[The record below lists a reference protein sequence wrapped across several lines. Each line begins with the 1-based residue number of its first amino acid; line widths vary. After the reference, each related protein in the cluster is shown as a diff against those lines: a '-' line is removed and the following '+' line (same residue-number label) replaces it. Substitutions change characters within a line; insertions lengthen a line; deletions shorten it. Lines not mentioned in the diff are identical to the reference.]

1 MTARINAAAW
11 PIAVLLVIQRVFIV
25 ARNGTL
31 TDDFTTVYSALKR
44 MVDGIPVYEQAYNH
58 VDPLYLYTP
67 GATLFLS
74 PLAWLDFSLARG
86 LFIVVNA
93 LAIIAALALLTHV
106 VGRKLTSPVF
116 PVSIALAFATESV
129 TNTLAF
135 TNINGV
141 LLFCM
146 ALFLWA
152 FLAAER
158 TPQLAW
164 VSGIALGLAIL
175 IKPQFAPLLFLPLV
189 KLQWRNL
196 LAGLG
201 IPVVLNVL
209 AWPLVPGASGYL
221 DKLMPYLSTTRD
233 YANSSW
239 AGLRAYVEFGPVLY
253 WVVWVVFAALV
264 GCAVLG
270 LLRWRQSEPVFWAL
284 TTSGTIMVGIFF
296 LSSLGQQYYSMWLF
310 PLIFTVFLPRSVF
323 HSVGAWVAAFLF
335 LAPVTWTSQ
344 AHPDAGRW
352 MNTFSGTVGW
362 SLLIVIIFASVA
374 GWWRATQ
381 IKD

>member
-1 MTARINAAAW
+1 MSARINAAAW

-31 TDDFTTVYSALKR
+31 TDDFTTVYSALRR

-74 PLAWLDFSLARG
+74 PLAWLDFGPARG
-86 LFIVVNA
+86 LFIVVNT

-146 ALFLWA
+146 VLFLWA
-152 FLAAER
+152 FLEAER

-164 VSGIALGLAIL
+164 LSGIAIGLAIL

-201 IPVVLNVL
+201 IPVVLNLL

-221 DKLMPYLSTTRD
+221 DKLVPYLSTTRD

-253 WVVWVVFAALV
+253 WVVWVIFAALI

-284 TTSGTIMVGIFF
+284 TTSGAIMVGIFF

-310 PLIFTVFLPRSVF
+310 PLIFTVVLPRSVF

-335 LAPVTWTSQ
+335 LAPVSWTSH

-352 MNTFSGTVGW
+352 MNFFSGTVGW
-362 SLLIVIIFASVA
+362 SLLIVIIFACVA